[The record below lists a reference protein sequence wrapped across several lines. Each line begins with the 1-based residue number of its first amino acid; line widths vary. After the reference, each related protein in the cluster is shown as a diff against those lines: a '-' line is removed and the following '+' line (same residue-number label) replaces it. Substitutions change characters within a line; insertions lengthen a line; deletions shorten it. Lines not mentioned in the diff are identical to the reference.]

1 MTTRTALS
9 KRLGQAPWLLA
20 GTVVE
25 RFLKC
30 RRKGCAICAKQGGHG
45 PAYYLSTRHEGRTRM
60 VYIPKDHLAEV
71 RQAISDYQA
80 VRDGLQELTK
90 VELQKWRKKRSR
102 QS

>member
-1 MTTRTALS
+1 MTSRNILS

-25 RFLKC
+25 RYLKC

-45 PAYYLSTRHEGRTRM
+45 PAYYLSIREDGRTRM
-60 VYIPKDHLAEV
+60 VYIPKDHLDEV
-71 RQAISDYQA
+71 RQAISDYHA
-80 VRDGLQELTK
+80 VRDGLRELTRR
-90 VELQKWRKKRSR
+90 ELQKWRKQRKT

>member
-1 MTTRTALS
+1 MTTRTALA

-25 RFLKC
+25 RYLKC
-30 RRKGCAICAKQGGHG
+30 RRKGCSICAKQGGHG
-45 PAYYLSTRHEGRTRM
+45 PAYYLSIRQEGRTRM
-60 VYIPKDHLAEV
+60 VYIPKEHLAEV
-71 RQAISDYQA
+71 RQAISDYHL

-90 VELQKWRKKRSR
+90 LELQKWRKKRSR

>member
-1 MTTRTALS
+1 MSTRIALS
-9 KRLGQAPWLLA
+9 KRLGQAPWLFA

-25 RFLKC
+25 RYLKC
-30 RRKGCAICAKQGGHG
+30 RRKGCTICAKQGGHG
-45 PAYYLSTRHEGRTRM
+45 PAYYLSIREDGRTRM

-71 RQAISDYQA
+71 RRAISDYHA

-90 VELQKWRKKRSR
+90 RELQKWRKKRSR

>member
-1 MTTRTALS
+1 MPTRTALS
-9 KRLGQAPWLLA
+9 KRLGKAPWLLA

-25 RFLKC
+25 RYLKC
-30 RRKGCAICAKQGGHG
+30 GRKGCGICAKQGGHG
-45 PAYYLSTRHEGRTRM
+45 PAYYLSIRENGRTRM

-71 RQAISDYQA
+71 RQAIKDYHA

-90 VELQKWRKKRSR
+90 RELKKWCKKRSR

>member
-25 RFLKC
+25 RYLKC